1 MAATSD
7 ANFFMLAAPAAL
19 SEKLST
25 TSINEGVRYSKFRTS
40 PIACYRRRIGTAQM
54 CATAPNLESGVR
66 FYRNVLPMS
75 SSSASNR
82 QTGRM
87 ESGMSR

>member
-25 TSINEGVRYSKFRTS
+25 TSINEGVRYSKFRRY
-40 PIACYRRRIGTAQM
+40 IADRLLPAADRDGADVCNRT
-54 CATAPNLESGVR
+54 ESGKR
-66 FYRNVLPMS
+66 RPVLP
-75 SSSASNR
+75 
-82 QTGRM
+82 
-87 ESGMSR
+87 